1 MPRKLASLTL
11 ILAFAFAPAV
21 VPPLRA
27 EVLNRVVLR
36 INDQIATLYDY
47 QQHREELVR
56 DILHRE
62 QDGGDRQR
70 LLGQAG
76 ELAYA
81 DLYRELL
88 LQSRADQL
96 GVEVTEAQVD
106 TAVAQLKQSY
116 NIKSDDE
123 LKAALAQS
131 GITEAQLRAQLRK
144 QLRVQEVRGREVQ
157 SRVKVDE
164 EDLRRYYRKNLEQFR
179 QSEQL
184 QLREAVVLDDGG
196 LSPADRQRLAAEI
209 RAKVQGGASL
219 ADAVAD
225 TVKKGTTS
233 NAVDLGWVSP
243 GDLDKNLETAVWK
256 LPKGAVSEPVQARG
270 GLHLVQVLDRR
281 ESRIPAFSEVQQVIQ
296 TREQER
302 VFRQETAKYMVE
314 LEKKSLIVANPP
326 AEAANYRRQLA
337 SADLGD
343 EGGSLTIP
351 SGNPAAAG
359 ESSGTKAPAN
369 NNVPALG
376 TTPSTSTTAEPTA
389 PGSLPTPKPTDTAPP
404 PVATSPVTPPPATNP
419 PPPTKPPGI

>member
-1 MPRKLASLTL
+1 MPRKPASLTL
-11 ILAFAFAPAV
+11 ILAFALAPA
-21 VPPLRA
+21 LISTARA

-36 INDQIATLYDY
+36 VNDQIATLYDY

-62 QDGGDRQR
+62 QDGGERQR

-81 DLYRELL
+81 DLFRELL

-96 GVEVTEAQVD
+96 GVEVTEAQID
-106 TAVAQLKQSY
+106 TAVAQLKQNY
-116 NIKSDDE
+116 NIKTDDE
-123 LKAALAQS
+123 FKAAMAQS
-131 GITEAQLRAQLRK
+131 GVSEAQLRAQLRK

-157 SRVKVDE
+157 GRVKVDE

-179 QSEQL
+179 QPEQL
-184 QLREAVVLDDGG
+184 QLREAVVLDEGG
-196 LSPADRQRLAAEI
+196 LAAADRQRVAAEI

-233 NAVDLGWVSP
+233 NAIDLGWVSP
-243 GDLDKNLETAVWK
+243 GDLDKNLEAAVWK

-281 ESRIPAFSEVQQVIQ
+281 ESRVPPFAEVQQAIQ
-296 TREQER
+296 AREQER

-337 SADLGD
+337 ADTDLSD
-343 EGGSLTIP
+343 QGGSLNVP
-351 SGNPAAAG
+351 SGNPAAPP
-359 ESSGTKAPAN
+359 APGVA
-369 NNVPALG
+369 PGA
-376 TTPSTSTTAEPTA
+376 TPSTSTAAEPTA

-404 PVATSPVTPPPATNP
+404 PVGAPPVTPPPATSP
-419 PPPTKPPGI
+419 PPPSTPPPGI

>member
-1 MPRKLASLTL
+1 MPRKLASLPL
-11 ILAFAFAPAV
+11 ILAFALAPA
-21 VPPLRA
+21 LISTARA

-62 QDGGDRQR
+62 ADGGERQR

-81 DLYRELL
+81 DLFRELL

-106 TAVAQLKQSY
+106 ASVGQLKQSY
-116 NIKSDDE
+116 SLKTDDE

-157 SRVKVDE
+157 GRVKVDE

-179 QSEQL
+179 QPEQL
-184 QLREAVVLDDGG
+184 QLREAVVLDEGG
-196 LSPADRQRLAAEI
+196 LSAADRQRTAAEI

-225 TVKKGTTS
+225 TAKKGAAS
-233 NAVDLGWVSP
+233 NAIDLGWVSP
-243 GDLDKNLETAVWK
+243 GDLDKNLEAAVWK

-281 ESRIPAFSEVQQVIQ
+281 ESRVPPFAEVQEAIKAK
-296 TREQER
+296 EQER

-326 AEAANYRRQLA
+326 TEAANYRRQLTA
-337 SADLGD
+337 SDLGE
-343 EGGSLTIP
+343 EGGSLNIP
-351 SGNPAAAG
+351 SGNPATAG
-359 ESSGTKAPAN
+359 APATG
-369 NNVPALG
+369 PALG
-376 TTPSTSTTAEPTA
+376 ATPPTSSTIEPTA
-389 PGSLPTPKPTDTAPP
+389 PGSLPIPKPTDTAPP
-404 PVATSPVTPPPATNP
+404 PVATPPVTPPPATNP
-419 PPPTKPPGI
+419 PPSTPPPGA

>member
-11 ILAFAFAPAV
+11 VLACALAPALI
-21 VPPLRA
+21 PKAGA

-36 INDQIATLYDY
+36 VNDQIATLYDY

-62 QDGGDRQR
+62 QDAGERQR

-106 TAVAQLKQSY
+106 TAISQLKQSN

-123 LKAALAQS
+123 LNQALAQS
-131 GITEAQLRAQLRK
+131 GMTMAQLRAQLRK

-157 SRVKVDE
+157 GRVKVDE

-179 QSEQL
+179 LPEQL
-184 QLREAVVLDDGG
+184 QLREIVVLDEGG
-196 LSPADRQRLAAEI
+196 LAAADRQRLAAEI

-225 TVKKGTTS
+225 TAKKGTTS
-233 NAVDLGWVSP
+233 NAVDLGWVSL

-256 LPKGAVSEPVQARG
+256 LPKGSISEPVQARG
-270 GLHLVQVLDRR
+270 GLHLVQVLDRH
-281 ESRIPAFSEVQQVIQ
+281 ESRVPSFAEVQDVIKQ
-296 TREQER
+296 HEQER
-302 VFRQETAKYMVE
+302 VFRQEIAKLMVE

-326 AEAANYRRQLA
+326 AEAANYHRQLA
-337 SADLGD
+337 TDLD
-343 EGGSLTIP
+343 VSDQGGSLNIP
-351 SGNPAAAG
+351 SGNPAEKAG
-359 ESSGTKAPAN
+359 APVLGTAPA
-369 NNVPALG
+369 
-376 TTPSTSTTAEPTA
+376 TSTTAEPTA
-389 PGSLPTPKPTDTAPP
+389 PGTLTNPKPIDNRPP
-404 PVATSPVTPPPATNP
+404 PIGAPPVTPPTTNP
-419 PPPTKPPGI
+419 PPPSPPPGM

>member
-1 MPRKLASLTL
+1 MPRKLASLAL
-11 ILAFAFAPAV
+11 ILAFALAPT
-21 VPPLRA
+21 LSA

-36 INDQIATLYDY
+36 VNDQISTLYDY

-56 DILHRE
+56 DILRRE
-62 QDGGDRQR
+62 QDSGERQR

-81 DLYRELL
+81 DLFRELL

-106 TAVAQLKQSY
+106 TAVSQIKQSN

-123 LKAALAQS
+123 FKAALAQS
-131 GITEAQLRAQLRK
+131 GITEAQLRAQIRK
-144 QLRVQEVRGREVQ
+144 QLRVQEVRGRDIQ
-157 SRVKVDE
+157 GRVKVEE
-164 EDLRRYYRKNLEQFR
+164 EDLRRYYRRNLEQFR
-179 QSEQL
+179 QPEQL
-184 QLREAVVLDDGG
+184 QLREVVVLDGG
-196 LSPADRQRLAAEI
+196 LPSAADRQRLAAEI

-219 ADAVAD
+219 TDAVAD
-225 TVKKGTTS
+225 TAKQGTTS
-233 NAVDLGWVSP
+233 NAVDLNWVSP

-256 LPKGAVSEPVQARG
+256 LPKGSVSEPVQARG

-281 ESRIPAFSEVQQVIQ
+281 ESRVPPFSEVQEAIKA
-296 TREQER
+296 REQER

-337 SADLGD
+337 ADTADLND
-343 EGGSLTIP
+343 QGGSLNVP
-351 SGNPAAAG
+351 SGNPAEKTG
-359 ESSGTKAPAN
+359 G
-369 NNVPALG
+369 PALG
-376 TTPSTSTTAEPTA
+376 VTPSTSTTAEPTA

-404 PVATSPVTPPPATNP
+404 PVATPPVTPPPPATAP
-419 PPPTKPPGI
+419 PPSTPPPGM

>member
-1 MPRKLASLTL
+1 MPRKPASLTL
-11 ILAFAFAPAV
+11 ILALALAPALV
-21 VPPLRA
+21 STARA

-36 INDQIATLYDY
+36 VNDQIATLYDY

-62 QDGGDRQR
+62 QDSGERQR

-81 DLYRELL
+81 DLFRELL

-96 GVEVTEAQVD
+96 AVEVTDAQVEA
-106 TAVAQLKQSY
+106 TIAQIKQNNNLKT
-116 NIKSDDE
+116 DDAF
-123 LKAALAQS
+123 KAALAQS
-131 GITEAQLRAQLRK
+131 GLTEAQLRAQIRK

-157 SRVKVDE
+157 GRVKVDE

-179 QSEQL
+179 QPEQL

-196 LSPADRQRLAAEI
+196 LPAADRQRVAAEI

-225 TVKKGTTS
+225 SAKKGTTS
-233 NAVDLGWVSP
+233 NAIDLGWVSP
-243 GDLDKNLETAVWK
+243 GDLDKNLEAAVWK

-281 ESRIPAFSEVQQVIQ
+281 ESRVPPFSEVQQAIQ
-296 TREQER
+296 AREQER
-302 VFRQETAKYMVE
+302 VFRQESAKYMVE

-337 SADLGD
+337 ADTDLSD
-343 EGGSLTIP
+343 QGGSLNVP
-351 SGNPAAAG
+351 SGNPAAAP
-359 ESSGTKAPAN
+359 APAPG
-369 NNVPALG
+369 VATG
-376 TTPSTSTTAEPTA
+376 ATPSTSTSIEPTA

-404 PVATSPVTPPPATNP
+404 PVGAPPVTPPPATNP
-419 PPPTKPPGI
+419 PPPSTPPPGI

>member
-11 ILAFAFAPAV
+11 VLACALTPALI
-21 VPPLRA
+21 PKAGA

-36 INDQIATLYDY
+36 VNDQIATLYDY

-62 QDGGDRQR
+62 QDAGERQR

-106 TAVAQLKQSY
+106 TSLSQIKQSN

-123 LKAALAQS
+123 FNQALAQS
-131 GITEAQLRAQLRK
+131 GMTLAQLRAQLRK

-157 SRVKVDE
+157 GRVKVDE

-179 QSEQL
+179 LSEQL
-184 QLREAVVLDDGG
+184 QLREVVVLDDGG
-196 LSPADRQRLAAEI
+196 LAAADRQRLAAEI
-209 RAKVQGGASL
+209 RTKVQGGASL

-225 TVKKGTTS
+225 TAKKGTTS

-243 GDLDKNLETAVWK
+243 GDLDKNLEAAVWK
-256 LPKGAVSEPVQARG
+256 LPKGSISEPVQARG
-270 GLHLVQVLDRR
+270 GLHLVQVLDRHD
-281 ESRIPAFSEVQQVIQ
+281 SRVPSFAEVQDVIKQ
-296 TREQER
+296 HEQER
-302 VFRQETAKYMVE
+302 VFRQETAKYMAE

-326 AEAANYRRQLA
+326 AEAANYRRQIA
-337 SADLGD
+337 ADTDMSGD
-343 EGGSLTIP
+343 QGGSLNIP
-351 SGNPAAAG
+351 SGNPA
-359 ESSGTKAPAN
+359 EKAPA
-369 NNVPALG
+369 PALG
-376 TTPSTSTTAEPTA
+376 AAPATSTTAEPTA
-389 PGSLPTPKPTDTAPP
+389 PGTLTNPKPIDTTPP
-404 PVATSPVTPPPATNP
+404 PVGAPPVTPPTTNP
-419 PPPTKPPGI
+419 PPPSPPPPGM

>member
-1 MPRKLASLTL
+1 MPRKPASLTL
-11 ILAFAFAPAV
+11 ILALALAPALV
-21 VPPLRA
+21 STARA

-36 INDQIATLYDY
+36 VNDQIATLYDY

-62 QDGGDRQR
+62 QDSGERQR

-81 DLYRELL
+81 DLFRELL

-96 GVEVTEAQVD
+96 AVEVTDAQVEA
-106 TAVAQLKQSY
+106 TIGQIKQNNNLKT
-116 NIKSDDE
+116 DDAF
-123 LKAALAQS
+123 KAALAQS
-131 GITEAQLRAQLRK
+131 GLTEAQLRAQIRK

-157 SRVKVDE
+157 GRVKVDE

-179 QSEQL
+179 QPEQL

-196 LSPADRQRLAAEI
+196 LPAADRQRVAAEI

-225 TVKKGTTS
+225 SAKKGTTS
-233 NAVDLGWVSP
+233 NAIDLGWVSP
-243 GDLDKNLETAVWK
+243 GDLDKNLEAAVWK

-281 ESRIPAFSEVQQVIQ
+281 ESRVPPFSEVQQAIQ
-296 TREQER
+296 AREQER
-302 VFRQETAKYMVE
+302 VFRQESAKYMVE

-337 SADLGD
+337 ADTDLSD
-343 EGGSLTIP
+343 QGGSLNVP
-351 SGNPAAAG
+351 SGNPAAAP
-359 ESSGTKAPAN
+359 APAPG
-369 NNVPALG
+369 VATG
-376 TTPSTSTTAEPTA
+376 ATPSTSTSIEPTA

-404 PVATSPVTPPPATNP
+404 PVGAPPVTPPPATNP
-419 PPPTKPPGI
+419 PPPSTPPPGI

>member
-1 MPRKLASLTL
+1 MPRKPASLTL
-11 ILAFAFAPAV
+11 ILAFALAPA
-21 VPPLRA
+21 LISTARA

-36 INDQIATLYDY
+36 VNDQIATLYDY

-62 QDGGDRQR
+62 QDGGERQR

-81 DLYRELL
+81 DLFRELL

-96 GVEVTEAQVD
+96 GVEVTEAQID
-106 TAVAQLKQSY
+106 TAVAQLKQNY
-116 NIKSDDE
+116 NIKTDDE
-123 LKAALAQS
+123 FKAAMAQS
-131 GITEAQLRAQLRK
+131 GVTEAQLRAQLRK

-157 SRVKVDE
+157 GRVKVDE

-179 QSEQL
+179 QPEQL
-184 QLREAVVLDDGG
+184 QLREAVVLDEGG
-196 LSPADRQRLAAEI
+196 LAAADRQRVAAEI

-233 NAVDLGWVSP
+233 NAIDLGWVSP
-243 GDLDKNLETAVWK
+243 GDLDKNLEAAVWK

-281 ESRIPAFSEVQQVIQ
+281 ESRVPPFAEVQQAIQ
-296 TREQER
+296 AREQER

-337 SADLGD
+337 ADTDLSD
-343 EGGSLTIP
+343 QGGSLNVP
-351 SGNPAAAG
+351 SGNPAAA
-359 ESSGTKAPAN
+359 PATGL
-369 NNVPALG
+369 ATG
-376 TTPSTSTTAEPTA
+376 ATPSTSTTAEPTA

-404 PVATSPVTPPPATNP
+404 PVGAPPVTPPPATSP
-419 PPPTKPPGI
+419 PPPSTPPPGI